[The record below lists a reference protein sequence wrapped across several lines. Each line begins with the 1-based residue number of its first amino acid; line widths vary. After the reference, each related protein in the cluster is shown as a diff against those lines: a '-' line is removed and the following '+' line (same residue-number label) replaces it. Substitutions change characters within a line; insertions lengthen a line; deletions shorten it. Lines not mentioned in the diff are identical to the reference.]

1 MDIKSVVITHSR
13 IVINMA
19 TLLAVS
25 NLSKTYKLDRFWF
38 NRQSVIA
45 LEPLSF
51 NIEAHKTLAIVGE
64 TGSGKSTLA
73 KLLVGAEKPS
83 TGKIK
88 LNGQTLQHGN
98 FKQRCQHV
106 RMIFQD
112 SGTTLNPSLTIEQL
126 LDEPLQ
132 LNTELDEEQRKQ
144 MIRETLQKV
153 GLLAE
158 HMSFYPHMFSGGQKQ
173 RISLARAI
181 ILKPQV
187 IILDEALAALDPS
200 LRSQM
205 INLLLDLQQQ
215 MGLAYILISHN
226 LGIVRHFSDK
236 MMVLCKG
243 QVVEVGDT
251 QKLLKQPQHKYTK
264 KLIMNQH
271 FQLYNH

>member
-1 MDIKSVVITHSR
+1 MSS
-13 IVINMA
+13 
-19 TLLAVS
+19 LLQVS
-25 NLSKTYKLDRFWF
+25 NLSKSFKLSRNWF
-38 NRQSVIA
+38 NQKTFTA
-45 LEPLSF
+45 LEPISF
-51 NIEAHKTLAIVGE
+51 EVHAHQTLAIVGE

-73 KLLVGAEKPS
+73 KLLVGAELPT
-83 TGKIK
+83 TGNIK
-88 LNGQTLQHGN
+88 LNGQTLQPGN

-112 SGTTLNPSLTIEQL
+112 SGTTLNPSLTIGQL

-132 LNTELDEEQRKQ
+132 LNTDLTDEGRNLL
-144 MIRETLQKV
+144 IRETLQKV

-187 IILDEALAALDPS
+187 IILDEALASLDPS

-236 MMVLCKG
+236 IMVLCNG
-243 QVVEVGDT
+243 QVMEMGDT
-251 QKLLKQPQHKYTK
+251 LDILNQPKHQYTK
-264 KLIMNQH
+264 KLIMSQR
-271 FQLYNH
+271 FQLSHR

>member
-1 MDIKSVVITHSR
+1 MT
-13 IVINMA
+13 
-19 TLLAVS
+19 TLLQVS
-25 NLSKTYKLDRFWF
+25 NLSKSFKLSRNWF
-38 NRQSVIA
+38 NQKTFTA
-45 LEPLSF
+45 LEPISF
-51 NIEAHKTLAIVGE
+51 EVQAYQTLAIVGE

-73 KLLVGAEKPS
+73 KLLVGAELPT
-83 TGKIK
+83 TGNIK
-88 LNGQTLQHGN
+88 LNGQTLQPGN

-112 SGTTLNPSLTIEQL
+112 SGTTLNPSLTIGQL

-132 LNTELDEEQRKQ
+132 LNTELTEEGRSLL
-144 MIRETLQKV
+144 IRETLQKV

-158 HMSFYPHMFSGGQKQ
+158 HMNFYPHMFSGGQKQ

-181 ILKPQV
+181 ILQPQV
-187 IILDEALAALDPS
+187 IILDEALASLDPS

-243 QVVEVGDT
+243 QVMEMGETIDILNKPKH
-251 QKLLKQPQHKYTK
+251 QYTK
-264 KLIMNQH
+264 KLIMSQK
-271 FQLYNH
+271 FQLSHR

>member
-1 MDIKSVVITHSR
+1 
-13 IVINMA
+13 MA
-19 TLLAVS
+19 SLLEVTD
-25 NLSKTYKLDRFWF
+25 LSKSYNVGGLIFKHKT
-38 NRQSVIA
+38 IAA
-45 LEPLSF
+45 LEPMTF
-51 NIEAHKTLAIVGE
+51 EIQAHKTLAIVGE

-73 KLLVGAEKPS
+73 KLLVGAEKPT

-98 FKQRCQHV
+98 FKQRCQHI

-112 SGTTLNPSLTIEQL
+112 SGTTLNPSLTIHQL
-126 LDEPLQ
+126 LDEPLL
-132 LNTELDEEQRKQ
+132 LNTDLDEEQRTTL
-144 MIRETLQKV
+144 IRETLQKV

-215 MGLAYILISHN
+215 MGLAFILISHN
-226 LGIVRHFSDK
+226 LGIVRHFSDN
-236 MMVLCKG
+236 MMVLCNGK
-243 QVVEVGDT
+243 VVEMGKT
-251 QKLLKQPQHKYTK
+251 LELLKKPKHRYTK
-264 KLIMNQH
+264 KLIMSQN
-271 FQLYNH
+271 FQMLNR

>member
-1 MDIKSVVITHSR
+1 VSDV
-13 IVINMA
+13 
-19 TLLAVS
+19 LLQVS
-25 NLSKTYKLDRFWF
+25 NLSKTYKHKNYWF
-38 NRQSVIA
+38 NRKCATA

-51 NIEAHKTLAIVGE
+51 DIMAHKTLAIVGE
-64 TGSGKSTLA
+64 TGSGKSTIA
-73 KLLVGAEKPS
+73 KLLVGAELPS
-83 TGKIK
+83 TGHIR
-88 LNGQTLQHGN
+88 LNGQSLEPGN
-98 FKQRCQHV
+98 FKQRCQYI

-132 LNTELDEEQRKQ
+132 LNTNLNETERHQL
-144 MIRETLQKV
+144 IRETLQKV

-187 IILDEALAALDPS
+187 IILDEALASLDPS

-215 MGLAYILISHN
+215 MGLAFILISHN
-226 LGIVRHFSDK
+226 LGIVRHFSDE
-236 MMVLCKG
+236 MMVLSKG
-243 QVVEVGDT
+243 EVLEFGKTTDIL
-251 QKLLKQPQHKYTK
+251 QKPKHKYTK
-264 KLIMNQH
+264 RLIMSQR
-271 FQLYNH
+271 FQLLHR